1 MAVKTPSWFKLLNS
15 IYSCVFFCFEKSL
28 KDFTLYSP
36 ILFTLWFSY
45 LQIPIK
51 ESCMYVSCHSFFK
64 TPHKS
69 LKFKQTLLPLQTKKI
84 YKQTRQNEGILK
96 WYSQKK
102 NINNVQAMLLQSE
115 RVSEIHFPAIWRLKF
130 HKFSLWHPPW
140 QYLKEKVS

>member
-1 MAVKTPSWFKLLNS
+1 MAVKTLSWFKLWNS

-36 ILFTLWFSY
+36 ILLTLWFSY

-69 LKFKQTLLPLQTKKI
+69 LKFQQTLLLLHIKKK
-84 YKQTRQNEGILK
+84 YKQTWQNESILK
-96 WYSQKK
+96 WYSWKK
-102 NINNVQAMLLQSE
+102 INVYQQCTSCASAVRKSVGNT
-115 RVSEIHFPAIWRLKF
+115 
-130 HKFSLWHPPW
+130 FSGNL
-140 QYLKEKVS
+140 ET